1 MALMLDNLDWEE
13 INPKLD
19 VLLEE
24 YADDKSAL
32 IEVLHKAQEIVG
44 YLPER
49 VQERIAEGLNISMSD
64 VSSVISF
71 YSHFST
77 KPKGK
82 YHIALCM
89 GTACYVKGAPDIAE
103 RLEKELK
110 IKSGDTTDDGLF
122 SLEIVRCLG
131 ACGLGPVMTVNGEVY
146 GLLSPDKAVTTLKE
160 ITLKKI
166 TKQG

>member
-1 MALMLDNLDWEE
+1 MSTALKEVNWEE
-13 INPKLD
+13 VMPKLD

-24 YADDKSAL
+24 YRGDQSAL

-44 YLPER
+44 FLPAE
-49 VQERIAEGLNISMSD
+49 VQAKIAEGLNVSMSD
-64 VSSVISF
+64 VYSVVSF

-82 YHIALCM
+82 YHIALCL
-89 GTACYVKGAPDIAE
+89 GTACYVKGAPDIVE
-103 RLEKELK
+103 RMEKELNL
-110 IKSGDTTDDGLF
+110 KSGDTTEDGLY

-146 GLLSPDKAVTTLKE
+146 GLLSPDKAITILRE
-160 ITLKKI
+160 ITE
-166 TKQG
+166 